1 MTITAVILALNNE
14 AGIADCLNSLAWAD
28 ERLVILDTR
37 SNDRTREIAASLGA
51 RVEPHPFENFAA
63 QRNYALELAQTDWIY
78 FLDTDER
85 STPELNAEIVD
96 ILTGN
101 SPEVGWWVP
110 RYNYVW
116 GAVIKH
122 GGWYPDYQ
130 LRLIKRGFGHYDPEH
145 QVHEIV
151 LLDGSEG
158 YLIHPLIHYNYAT
171 VKQFRNKQRQYVAY
185 EADIRFKQGIHPKPW
200 TRASLP
206 LREFVRRYITLQGF
220 RDGWRGFVLA
230 ILVAYYYG
238 YVATRL
244 LAQHLANQRQK
255 TGEA

>member
-14 AGIADCLNSLAWAD
+14 ADIASCLNSIAWAD

-51 RVEPHPFENFAA
+51 RVEPHPFESFAA

-78 FLDTDER
+78 FLDTDES
-85 STPELNAEIVD
+85 STPELNAEIAD

-101 SPEVGWWVP
+101 SPEVGWWLP

-130 LRLIKRGFGHYDPEH
+130 LRLIKRGFGHYDPER
-145 QVHEIV
+145 QVHEVIV
-151 LLDGSEG
+151 LNGPEG
-158 YLIHPLIHYNYAT
+158 YLINPLIHYNYAT
-171 VKQFRNKQRQYVAY
+171 VKQFKNKQRQYVAY
-185 EADIRFKQGIHPKPW
+185 EADIRFKQGIRPKPW
-200 TRASLP
+200 TWASLP

-244 LAQHLANQRQK
+244 LAQRLANQQPK